1 MPTSRSSRW
10 LALGALAIAMLTIG
24 LDTTVLTV
32 ALPTL
37 SVDLGASNAQLQWF
51 ASAYTLVLA
60 AVLLPAGSLG
70 DRFGRK
76 RFLLAALVLFG
87 AASALCAYAGSAELL
102 IGARAALGLGAAI
115 MMPLSMAVLPV
126 LFPDSRE
133 RGRALTIWVTST
145 AIGLP
150 LGPIV
155 GGWML
160 EHFWWGSIFLINVPL
175 VIIGI
180 LAVALFVPESRSN
193 HSRPADVPGI
203 LLSSAGLL
211 GLTYGFI
218 RIGDDGWSDLADW
231 GLIAAGL
238 ALLAL
243 FVAWQRRVAYPLI
256 DLKLFRSRGFTLG
269 STLATVVN
277 FAMFGLLFLVPQFLQ
292 AVNGESSLGTGLRLL
307 PMIGGLLV
315 GTRVAGRAVRSVG
328 SGPLVGAGF
337 VLLAIALG
345 LGAMTTVE
353 TGYGWT
359 ATWITV
365 LGAGMGM
372 VMPVTMAAA
381 MDALSVE
388 RAGSGSAVVQALRQ
402 AGGTIGVAVLGTV
415 LNAGYQ
421 AGLGDAAVRPVSDS
435 VSAGVAVAGQ
445 RGDLGLLD
453 TVRTAFVSGMN
464 QTLWVC
470 VAICALAAA
479 VAFWLLPRRPAAPS
493 TLEAAP
499 EPVVGPAPVTESLH
513 VG

>member
-32 ALPTL
+32 AVPTL
-37 SVDLGASNAQLQWF
+37 AVDLDASNAQLQWF

-76 RFLLAALVLFG
+76 RFLLGALLLFG
-87 AASALCAYAGSAELL
+87 AASVFCAYAGSAGTL
-102 IGARAALGLGAAI
+102 IAARAALGLGAAI

-150 LGPIV
+150 LGPIL
-155 GGWML
+155 GGWLL

-175 VIIGI
+175 VLLGV
-180 LAVALFVPESRSN
+180 LAVALFVPESRGSQD
-193 HSRPADVPGI
+193 RPIDLPGI
-203 LLSSAGLL
+203 LLSSGGLL

-218 RIGDDGWSDLADW
+218 RIGEDGWSDVGDW
-231 GLIAAGL
+231 GLVAAGV

-243 FVAWQRRVAYPLI
+243 FVARQRRAAYPLI
-256 DLKLFRSRGFTLG
+256 DLALFRSRGFTLG
-269 STLATVVN
+269 SGLATIIN

-292 AVNGESSLGTGLRLL
+292 AVGGASSLGTGVRLL

-315 GTRVAGRAVRSVG
+315 GTRLGGRAGRALG
-328 SGPLVGAGF
+328 SGGLIGAGF
-337 VLLAIALG
+337 VLLTVALV
-345 LGAMTTVE
+345 LGAQTSAD

-359 ATWITV
+359 ATWIAL
-365 LGAGMGM
+365 LGAGMGLA
-372 VMPVTMAAA
+372 MPATMGAA

-388 RAGSGSAVVQALRQ
+388 RAGSGSAVIQALRQ

-415 LNAGYQ
+415 LSAGYQ
-421 AGLGDAAVRPVSDS
+421 SGLGAAAVHPVSDS
-435 VSAGVAVAGQ
+435 VAAGVAVAGQ
-445 RGDLGLLD
+445 RGDGTLLD
-453 TVRTAFVSGMN
+453 TVRTAFVDGMN

-470 VAICALAAA
+470 AVLCALAAV
-479 VAFWLLPRRPAAPS
+479 VAFWLLPRRPAV
-493 TLEAAP
+493 TVEAGP
-499 EPVVGPAPVTESLH
+499 QPAPVAESLH
-513 VG
+513 AG

>member
-10 LALGALAIAMLTIG
+10 LALGALAVAMLTIG

-37 SVDLGASNAQLQWF
+37 AVDLDASNAQLQWF

-60 AVLLPAGSLG
+60 AALLPAGSLG

-76 RFLLAALVLFG
+76 RFLIGALVLFG
-87 AASALCAYAGSAELL
+87 AASVLCAYAGSAGTL
-102 IGARAALGLGAAI
+102 IAARAALGFGAAI
-115 MMPLSMAVLPV
+115 MMPLSMAVVPV

-150 LGPIV
+150 LGPIL
-155 GGWML
+155 GGWLL

-175 VIIGI
+175 VLIGV
-180 LAVALFVPESRSN
+180 LAVALFVPESRGSQD
-193 HSRPADVPGI
+193 RPIDLPGI
-203 LLSSAGLL
+203 VLSSAGLL

-218 RIGDDGWSDLADW
+218 RIGEDGWSDAGDW
-231 GLIAAGL
+231 ALVAAGV

-243 FVAWQRRVAYPLI
+243 FVARQRRAAYPLI
-256 DLKLFRSRGFTLG
+256 DLGLFRSRGFTLG
-269 STLATVVN
+269 SGLATVIN

-292 AVNGESSLGTGLRLL
+292 AVGGASSLGTGLRLL

-315 GTRVAGRAVRSVG
+315 GTRIGGRAARTL
-328 SGPLVGAGF
+328 GPGALIGAGF
-337 VLLAIALG
+337 VVLTVALV
-345 LGAMTTVE
+345 LGAGTTVD

-359 ATWITV
+359 ATWIAL
-365 LGAGMGM
+365 LGAGMGLA
-372 VMPVTMAAA
+372 MPATMGAA

-388 RAGSGSAVVQALRQ
+388 RAGSGSAVIQALRQ

-415 LNAGYQ
+415 LSAGYQ
-421 AGLGDAAVRPVSDS
+421 SGLGSAAVRPISDS
-435 VSAGVAVAGQ
+435 VAAGVAVAGQ
-445 RGDLGLLD
+445 RGDATLLD
-453 TVRTAFVSGMN
+453 TVRRAFVSGMN

-470 VAICALAAA
+470 AALCALAAV
-479 VAFWLLPRRPAAPS
+479 VAFWLLPRRPAAPV
-493 TLEAAP
+493 
-499 EPVVGPAPVTESLH
+499 EPGPQPAPVAESLH
-513 VG
+513 AG

>member
-1 MPTSRSSRW
+1 VPTSRSSRW

-32 ALPTL
+32 AVPTL
-37 SVDLGASNAQLQWF
+37 AVDLDASNAQLQWF

-60 AVLLPAGSLG
+60 AALLPAGSLG

-76 RFLLAALVLFG
+76 RFLLGALLLFG
-87 AASALCAYAGSAELL
+87 AASVFCAYAGSADTL
-102 IGARAALGLGAAI
+102 IAARAVLGLGAAI

-150 LGPIV
+150 LGPIL
-155 GGWML
+155 GGWLL

-175 VIIGI
+175 VLIGV
-180 LAVALFVPESRSN
+180 LAVALFVPESRG
-193 HSRPADVPGI
+193 HQDRPIDLLGI

-218 RIGDDGWSDLADW
+218 RIGEDGWSDAGDW
-231 GLIAAGL
+231 GLVAVGV

-243 FVAWQRRVAYPLI
+243 FVARQRRAAYPLI
-256 DLKLFRSRGFTLG
+256 DLALFRSRGFTLG
-269 STLATVVN
+269 SGLATVIN

-292 AVNGESSLGTGLRLL
+292 AVGGTSALGTGVRLL

-315 GTRVAGRAVRSVG
+315 GTRLGGRAARTLG
-328 SGPLVGAGF
+328 SGGLIGAGF
-337 VLLAIALG
+337 VLLTVALV
-345 LGAMTTVE
+345 LGAQTTVG

-359 ATWITV
+359 ATWIAL
-365 LGAGMGM
+365 LGAGMGLA
-372 VMPVTMAAA
+372 MPATMGAA

-388 RAGSGSAVVQALRQ
+388 RAGSGSAVIQALRQ

-415 LNAGYQ
+415 LSAGYQ
-421 AGLGDAAVRPVSDS
+421 SGLGGAAVHPVSDS
-435 VSAGVAVAGQ
+435 VAAGVAVAGR
-445 RGDLGLLD
+445 RGDAALLD
-453 TVRTAFVSGMN
+453 TVRTAFVGGMN

-470 VAICALAAA
+470 AVLCALAAA
-479 VAFWLLPRRPAAPS
+479 TAFWLLPRRPAA
-493 TLEAAP
+493 AP
-499 EPVVGPAPVTESLH
+499 PATGPQPAPVAESLH
-513 VG
+513 AG

>member
-1 MPTSRSSRW
+1 MPTSRSRW

-32 ALPTL
+32 AVPTL
-37 SVDLGASNAQLQWF
+37 AVDLDASNAQLQWF

-76 RFLLAALVLFG
+76 RFLLGALVLFG
-87 AASALCAYAGSAELL
+87 AASVLCAYAGSAETL
-102 IGARAALGLGAAI
+102 IAARAALGLGAAI

-150 LGPIV
+150 LGPIL
-155 GGWML
+155 GGWLL

-175 VIIGI
+175 VLIGV
-180 LAVALFVPESRSN
+180 LAVALFVPESRGN
-193 HSRPADVPGI
+193 QERPIDLPGI
-203 LLSSAGLL
+203 VLSSAGLL

-218 RIGDDGWSDLADW
+218 RIGEDSWSDAFDW
-231 GLIAAGL
+231 GLVAAGF

-243 FVAWQRRVAYPLI
+243 FVVRQRRAAYPLI
-256 DLKLFRSRGFTLG
+256 DLALFRSRGFTLG
-269 STLATVVN
+269 SGLATVIN

-292 AVNGESSLGTGLRLL
+292 AVGGVSALGTGVRLL

-315 GTRVAGRAVRSVG
+315 GTRVGGRVAAKLG
-328 SGPLVGAGF
+328 SGALIGAGF
-337 VLLAIALG
+337 LLLTLALG
-345 LGAMTTVE
+345 LGAQTTAD

-359 ATWITV
+359 ATWIAL
-365 LGAGMGM
+365 LGAGMGLA
-372 VMPVTMAAA
+372 MPATMGAA

-388 RAGSGSAVVQALRQ
+388 RAGSGSAVIQALRQ

-415 LNAGYQ
+415 LSAGYQ
-421 AGLGDAAVRPVSDS
+421 SGLGRAAVHRVSDS
-435 VSAGVAVAGQ
+435 VAAGVAVAGQ
-445 RGDLGLLD
+445 RGDLALLD
-453 TVRTAFVSGMN
+453 TVRSAFVGGMN

-470 VAICALAAA
+470 MALCALAA
-479 VAFWLLPRRPAAPS
+479 VIAFWLLPRRPAAPPP
-493 TLEAAP
+493 TPPEALPAT
-499 EPVVGPAPVTESLH
+499 GPAPVTESLH
-513 VG
+513 AG

>member
-10 LALGALAIAMLTIG
+10 LALAALAVAMLTIG

-32 ALPTL
+32 AVPTL
-37 SVDLGASNAQLQWF
+37 AVDLDASNAQLQWF

-76 RFLLAALVLFG
+76 RFLLGALVLFG
-87 AASALCAYAGSAELL
+87 AASVLCAYAGSAETL
-102 IGARAALGLGAAI
+102 IAARAALGLGAAI

-150 LGPIV
+150 LGPIL
-155 GGWML
+155 GGWL
-160 EHFWWGSIFLINVPL
+160 LDHFWWGSIFLINVPL
-175 VIIGI
+175 VLVGV
-180 LAVALFVPESRSN
+180 LAVALFVPESRGN
-193 HSRPADVPGI
+193 DSRPIDLPGI

-218 RIGDDGWSDLADW
+218 RIGQDGWSDLGDW
-231 GLIAAGL
+231 GLVAAGL

-243 FVAWQRRVAYPLI
+243 FVVRQRRAAYPLI
-256 DLKLFRSRGFTLG
+256 DLALFRSRGFTLG
-269 STLATVVN
+269 SGLATVIN

-292 AVNGESSLGTGLRLL
+292 AVGGASAFGTGVRML
-307 PMIGGLLV
+307 PLIGGLLV
-315 GTRVAGRAVRSVG
+315 GTRVGGRLGRALG
-328 SGPLVGAGF
+328 AGPLIGTGF
-337 VLLAIALG
+337 VLLTVALG
-345 LGAMTTVE
+345 LGAMTTVG

-359 ATWITV
+359 ATWIAL
-365 LGAGMGM
+365 LGAGMGLA
-372 VMPVTMAAA
+372 MPATMGAA

-388 RAGSGSAVVQALRQ
+388 RAGSGSAVIQALRQ

-415 LNAGYQ
+415 LSAGYQ
-421 AGLGDAAVRPVSDS
+421 AGLGGAAVKPVSDS
-435 VSAGVAVAGQ
+435 VSAGVAVAAR
-445 RGDLGLLD
+445 RGDLALLD

-470 VAICALAAA
+470 VGFCALAAV
-479 VAFWLLPRRPAAPS
+479 VAFWLLPRRPAAP
-493 TLEAAP
+493 ARP
-499 EPVVGPAPVTESLH
+499 ERLPVPGPAPVTESVH
-513 VG
+513 AG